1 MTVLRVDSMLA
12 RRLLTVV
19 GVVVALAACQTTSF
33 RSAWFDT
40 SYNGGVLKKVVV
52 IASDGTTSDS
62 RVFEDV
68 FVQRLNAAGVIGVPG
83 YSTIPPGARGSEGP
97 FSAAV
102 AAIGADGVLMIRLL
116 RVDTRTQVSTVMVPG
131 PMWGPWGGFYG
142 GPGWY
147 PATNVTQFDIATV
160 ESNLYD
166 ARTKR
171 LIWAA
176 TTETIN
182 PATIAREAPNFAD
195 LLITQFRAHGLV
207 PPAPK

>member
-12 RRLLTVV
+12 RRLLMAV

-40 SYNGGVLKKVVV
+40 SYDGGVLRKIVV

-195 LLITQFRAHGLV
+195 LLIAQFRAHGLV

>member
-1 MTVLRVDSMLA
+1 MPFLRT
-12 RRLLTVV
+12 LTVA
-19 GVVVALAACQTTSF
+19 ALAIVLSACQTTSF
-33 RSAWFDT
+33 RAAWFDT
-40 SYNGGVLKKVVV
+40 SYTGGVLRKVVV
-52 IASDGTTSDS
+52 IASDGTTADS

-68 FVQRLNAAGVIGVPG
+68 FVQRLNAAGVVGVPG
-83 YSTIPPGARGSEGP
+83 YSTIPPGARVSEGP

-102 AAIGADGVLMIRLL
+102 AATGADGVLMIRLL

-147 PATNVTQFDIATV
+147 PSTNVTQFDIATV

-176 TTETIN
+176 TTETVN
-182 PATIAREAPNFAD
+182 PSTVTREAPNFAD
-195 LLITQFRAHGLV
+195 LLIAQFRAHGLV

>member
-1 MTVLRVDSMLA
+1 MFVLRF
-12 RRLLTVV
+12 LTIVTAAAV
-19 GVVVALAACQTTSF
+19 LAACQTTSF

-40 SYNGGVLKKVVV
+40 SYGGGVLKKVVV

-62 RVFEDV
+62 RVFEDI

-97 FSAAV
+97 FAAAV
-102 AAIGADGVLMIRLL
+102 AATGADGVLMIRLL

-142 GPGWY
+142 GPGWT
-147 PATNVTQFDIATV
+147 PATNVSQFDVATV

-182 PATIAREAPNFAD
+182 PAAIAREAPNFAD
-195 LLITQFRAHGLV
+195 LLIAQFRAHGLV
-207 PPAPK
+207 PPTPK